1 MPRVTRSQRMA
12 LLTRILDAH
21 ERSVSF
27 GRPPPWPR
35 DVIVRLDAATFP
47 DAFAPDGRQ
56 SREMW
61 LAAAAQL
68 AAEGCVRLVRHTRG
82 HPATWTRELRFG
94 PPSAR

>member
-1 MPRVTRSQRMA
+1 MA

-35 DVIVRLDAATFP
+35 DVIVKLDAATFP

-61 LAAAAQL
+61 LAAAAEL

-82 HPATWTRELRFG
+82 HLANEPREIRLG
-94 PPSAR
+94 PLEVGRAI